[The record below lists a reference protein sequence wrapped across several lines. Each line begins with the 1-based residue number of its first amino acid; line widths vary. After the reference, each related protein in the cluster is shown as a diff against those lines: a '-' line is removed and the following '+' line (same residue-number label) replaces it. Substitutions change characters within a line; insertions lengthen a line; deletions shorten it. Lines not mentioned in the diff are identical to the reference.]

1 MILIIKD
8 RRRLFILTLYVLPI
22 AGILLSGMSAWRP
35 YSYWLDELY
44 SITASS
50 LGFTDMFRSMLTDVH
65 PPLYQVLLWFWIR
78 LLSDYEPIVRGF
90 SLICSLLA
98 VSYLYGWGKRL
109 DGCTRILILTF
120 FATSWLFSYYA
131 QEARSYALLLFL
143 STVTIGLFVV
153 DDGSRKSYWQILCAV
168 ILLALTHY
176 FGLILAGGVLCW
188 LFCQNLKYPKR
199 LMPVCGVAVIALVWP
214 VIQYFEGALGSKAGG
229 KFWIQVDGAF
239 GTLTVFLQ
247 ALAPVI
253 KTFEAKLQIV
263 LIVFS
268 VSVLAILLVY
278 RFRQACRFQNC
289 FEKSVI
295 LKTLF
300 CLVWVL
306 ATVTIIDTHTPIST
320 ERNYIALLPL
330 VSILFGLA
338 LGAVREIKYASI
350 AILIVA
356 ICWGKMQ
363 LDHSHTLLKAKAT
376 PFQNWKE
383 SAEYLVHHA
392 AGQKLYYLRLND
404 TDEIDR
410 VFNYYVQ
417 RFSKGALKVERIY
430 ASMLKSISSPA
441 MLFVGGVAANTINQ
455 IVSVEDIT
463 PKEAFY
469 PAQSWQNSTAILSF

>member
-1 MILIIKD
+1 
-8 RRRLFILTLYVLPI
+8 
-22 AGILLSGMSAWRP
+22 
-35 YSYWLDELY
+35 
-44 SITASS
+44 
-50 LGFTDMFRSMLTDVH
+50 MFRSMLTDVH

-78 LLSDYEPIVRGF
+78 LLSDYEPIVRGL

-98 VSYLYGWGKRL
+98 ICYLYGWGKRL
-109 DGCTRILILTF
+109 DGCTRLLILTF
-120 FATSWLFSYYA
+120 FATSWLFTYYA

-143 STVTIGLFVV
+143 STLSVGLFVA
-153 DDGSRKSYWQILCAV
+153 DDGSPKSYWQILCAV
-168 ILLALTHY
+168 TLLALTHY

-188 LFCQNLKYPKR
+188 LFCQHLKCPKR
-199 LMPVCGVAVIALVWP
+199 LIPLCGIALMVLAWP
-214 VIQYFEGALGSKAGG
+214 FIQYFGGALGSKAGG
-229 KFWIQVDGAF
+229 KFWIQVDGVF

-247 ALAPVI
+247 ALVPVL

-263 LIVFS
+263 LIVLS
-268 VSVLAILLVY
+268 GSVLALLLVY
-278 RFRQACRFQNC
+278 RFRQARRLKNF
-289 FEKSVI
+289 FEKSLI

-306 ATVTIIDTHTPIST
+306 TTITIIDTHTPIST

-338 LGAVREIKYASI
+338 FGAVREIKYAPI

-356 ICWGKMQ
+356 ICWGKIQ
-363 LDHSHTLLKAKAT
+363 LDHSHTLLKAKAI
-376 PFQNWKE
+376 PLQNWKE

-410 VFNYYVQ
+410 VFNYYVK
-417 RFSKGALKVERIY
+417 RFSKGELNVERIY
-430 ASMLKSISSPA
+430 SSMLKNIATPA

-455 IVSVEDIT
+455 IVSAEDIV
-463 PKEAFY
+463 PKDTFY
-469 PAQSWQNSTAILSF
+469 PAQSWQNSTAILLF